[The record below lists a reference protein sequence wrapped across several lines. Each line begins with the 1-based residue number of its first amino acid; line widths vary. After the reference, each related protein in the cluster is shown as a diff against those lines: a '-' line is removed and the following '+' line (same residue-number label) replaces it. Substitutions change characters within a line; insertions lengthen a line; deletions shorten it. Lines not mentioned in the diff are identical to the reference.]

1 MSFWDSPA
9 YWLQFKE
16 SKSSPKYCKTVNFT
30 HTRVFKFG
38 RFSNFARQIL
48 HTTARRA
55 VRNEIKSACALIGA
69 LVAFYNN
76 IFITFI
82 VICIYTTI
90 TISIARNYKAKR

>member
-1 MSFWDSPA
+1 MSFWDSRA

-16 SKSSPKYCKTVNFT
+16 SKSSLKCCKIINFT

-55 VRNEIKSACALIGA
+55 VRNEIKSVCTLTSALRTIN
-69 LVAFYNN
+69 V
-76 IFITFI
+76 I
-82 VICIYTTI
+82 VGLLE
-90 TISIARNYKAKR
+90 